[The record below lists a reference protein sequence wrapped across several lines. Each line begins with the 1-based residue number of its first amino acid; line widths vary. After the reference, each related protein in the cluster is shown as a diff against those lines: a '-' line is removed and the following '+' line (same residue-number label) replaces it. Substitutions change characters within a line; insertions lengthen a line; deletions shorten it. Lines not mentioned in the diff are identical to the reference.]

1 MNTGDAGGGEPL
13 YEQIK
18 RELVAAISRGDYE
31 ADRPFVTQ
39 REVCERF
46 QVSSTTAVRALND
59 LVAGGLLVRRR
70 GAGTFVADRPDP
82 TASPARARD
91 ASIACIMTGHGPHNS
106 AVARGVGA
114 VCAELGFRMYFTDS
128 AGSRQLEE
136 AALHQ
141 AVDTGAA
148 GVVLYPT
155 QGRHDESVYAALR
168 RAGVP
173 VVMVDRF
180 LPGVATDA
188 VVADNFAVG
197 NDVTDYLITHGHRRI
212 ATLWSETDCTSV
224 QDRLTGHVQALRRHD
239 VQPHP
244 TLTLLTDYDNLP
256 EARRQAMLSDLL
268 AMPDPPTAFL
278 CSNGYVLATAVHDLA
293 TLRVDVPGQVE
304 LGGLDNLGPF
314 NLLPVALVTA
324 VLPSEEMG
332 REAMRLLAERVAADN
347 PYGDVRHVV
356 LPVELRTRASA
367 PGYLRV
373 VSGQAPD

>member
-18 RELVAAISRGDYE
+18 RELVAAITRGDYE

-59 LVAGGLLVRRR
+59 LVAGGFLVRRR

-82 TASPARARD
+82 TAAPARPHG

-106 AVARGVGA
+106 AVARGVGS
-114 VCAELGFRMYFTDS
+114 VCAELGFRMYFTDTG
-128 AGSRQLEE
+128 GSQKLEE

-155 QGRHDESVYAALR
+155 QGRRDEIVYGALR

-180 LPGVATDA
+180 LPGIATDA

-197 NDVTDYLITHGHRRI
+197 YDVTDHLVNHGHRRI

-224 QDRLTGHVQALRRHD
+224 QDRLTGHVQALRRHHI
-239 VQPHP
+239 QPHP
-244 TLTLLTDYDNLP
+244 TLTLLTDFDSQP
-256 EARRQAMLSDLL
+256 EARRQAMLTDLL

-304 LGGLDNLGPF
+304 LGGMDDLGPF

-332 REAMRLLAERVAADN
+332 RKAMGLLAERVAADN
-347 PYGDVRHVV
+347 PYGDVQHVV
-356 LPVELRTRASA
+356 LPVELRTRESA